1 MEKPYLIYGE
11 YIKTIIIME
20 RICIYPKDIQLI
32 TGKSQRYGRLV
43 IQKIKEKYAK
53 EKKQLVTVE
62 EFCTYSGLKY
72 DYVLNSING

>member
-1 MEKPYLIYGE
+1 
-11 YIKTIIIME
+11 ME

-43 IQKIKEKYAK
+43 IQKIKEIHSK

-62 EFCTYSGLKY
+62 EFCSYSGLNH
-72 DYVLNSING
+72 DYVLESINR